1 MWKFWF
7 LQRCKVLLKFNQ
19 YQKSD
24 KVSFII
30 YVDLESLLEKTDVCK
45 KNPEKPSTTKV
56 SEHIPLGFFNVYNIF
71 I

>member
-1 MWKFWF
+1 MEQIQIERITKI
-7 LQRCKVLLKFNQ
+7 
-19 YQKSD
+19 KSFID
-24 KVSFII
+24 KYII